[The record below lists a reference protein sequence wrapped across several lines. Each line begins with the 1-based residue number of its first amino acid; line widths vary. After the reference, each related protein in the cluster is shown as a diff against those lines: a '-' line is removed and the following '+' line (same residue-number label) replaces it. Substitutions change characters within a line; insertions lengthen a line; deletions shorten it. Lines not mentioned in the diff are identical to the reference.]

1 LELNILQLL
10 DEGKCWK
17 YFREIRWAEGLY
29 CLKCGSKSVSNN
41 GKVTNHPHVHK
52 YICTD
57 CNKCFNDKTD
67 TVFSG
72 SHQLLK
78 IWLMLLYF
86 MGLNLSNKQ
95 IAQELNLVLKTCQEM
110 SKRLRSGLCCNQEEP
125 LLGKEVEIDEV
136 YVVAGHKGQSEKVQQ
151 AERQPRRR
159 RLKGARGRGT
169 LANEKP
175 PILGMVQRGGELIMR
190 VLPNV
195 QQETIKPIITKFI
208 APKTLIYTDE
218 YNIYNRLKQWN
229 YEHKTVCHSKGEY
242 ARDEDGDGFH
252 EVHVNTQEGIWS
264 LLRSWLRPH
273 RGVCQEHLPKYVGF
287 FQFVHNL
294 RKRGKQLL
302 PELFKTIL
310 APKLRDLEDFSP
322 SAVFG
327 V

>member
-17 YFREIRWAEGLY
+17 YFRKIRWSAGLY
-29 CLKCGSKSVSNN
+29 CLKCGSKSVKHN
-41 GKVTNHPHVHK
+41 GKVTNHPDVYK
-52 YICTD
+52 YVCSD

-78 IWLMLLYF
+78 VWLMLLYF

-110 SKRLRSGLCCNQEEP
+110 SKRLRGGLCCNQEEP
-125 LLGKEVEIDEV
+125 LLDSEVEIDEV
-136 YVVAGHKGQSEKVQQ
+136 YVVAGHKGQPQKVQQ

-195 QQETIKPIITKFI
+195 KQETIKPIITQFI
-208 APKTLIYTDE
+208 APQTLIYTDE
-218 YNIYNRLKQWN
+218 YNIYSRLKQWN
-229 YEHKTVCHSKGEY
+229 YNHKTVCHSKGEY

-273 RGVCQEHLPKYVGF
+273 RGVSQEHLPKYVGF

-310 APKLRDLEDFSP
+310 APKLRELDDFSP